1 MWVGGG
7 KIDLLCFEAFIT
19 NAKKS
24 IKKL

>member
-24 IKKL
+24 